1 MKALQESFSQE
12 LSNMPSIA
20 DANPPGSSASNRVT
34 KKIEKNLDNLKNK
47 VLPAAIK
54 NLEKSIDQKMQT

>member
-1 MKALQESFSQE
+1 
-12 LSNMPSIA
+12 MPSIA